1 MNAARFHT
9 GFGCPVPQT
18 LWVGISKEHLSG
30 LFSLIS
36 CPKHYQLFG
45 IESGSPTIL
54 GDNCALAWLKV
65 STS

>member
-9 GFGCPVPQT
+9 GFGCPVRQT
-18 LWVGISKEHLSG
+18 LWAGVSKEHLSG
-30 LFSLIS
+30 VFITIS
-36 CPKHYQLFG
+36 CPKHGQLFV
-45 IESGSPTIL
+45 IESGGPITL